1 MLPAHAGNIVIDGQI
16 SQGEWQGARHV
27 TDFRQVQPLTGKP
40 GSLPTE
46 AWIKAMPDGLA
57 VAFRCVQPATVT
69 RTTRRVQRDFEDQV
83 DRVNVM
89 IDFDGDGRTGFDFTI
104 SSTNGVFDAVI
115 TNESRMSK
123 DWDGTWQHATS
134 EDADGWSAEVLIPWY
149 TAPMHRVDGDTRT
162 IGLYLDRVIGSTGER
177 MAWPSASFM
186 RPRFL
191 SDFEHIEVH
200 SYSQALLAL
209 TPYVSGLYDNVRD
222 RSRFQQG
229 VDIFW
234 KPNGQFQLTAALNP
248 DFGQVE
254 SDDLVVNFGATETY
268 FSDKRPFFTE
278 NQGIFDFGLL
288 DDNSQL
294 IYTRRVGGPSDDG
307 QGTGDIDGA
316 FKLNGSFGTTNY
328 GVLAAEEGGAI
339 GRTYAAARLDHDF
352 GDQALGMLLTRVN
365 RPFLDR
371 QATVLGVDHH
381 WQPTPAWTLWTN
393 VVGSDIRLADGHTR
407 GSGATFLGNYEMA
420 DGWRQQWLAMHFGD
434 DLQVNDFGYLS
445 RNSLNYAHWEV
456 QKRITSLAPDSSYS
470 SHDWHFR
477 IDAADNDHGL
487 RLKRQ
492 LRINRR
498 SELRDGGSEYA
509 QININ
514 SAAWDDLL
522 TRGHGALHLPPS
534 FDAYFEHQSPRHGN
548 WGFEANTGVNSGGL
562 GGNRW
567 IGYHVNFEATW
578 FASDSFRVY
587 AGPSYEHTPDWL
599 VWQRD
604 TLIGSFDERAL
615 QMDAGFDWSID
626 SRQELRV
633 KLQALGL
640 DAGLRQAYR
649 VGPDTRAAAVDEPV
663 DDFSLRNLGF
673 QIRYRY
679 ELAPLSW
686 LYVVYG
692 RGGYALDPQSRQADD
707 LLGRSFGLRDDE
719 QLLIKLNYRF
729 TL

>member
-1 MLPAHAGNIVIDGQI
+1 MPARAESIVIDGHL
-16 SQGEWQGARHV
+16 SAGEWQGAHHV

-46 AWIKAMPDGLA
+46 AWIKATPEGLA
-57 VAFRCVQPATVT
+57 VAFRCIQPASVP
-69 RTTRRVQRDFEDQV
+69 RTPQRVQRDFEDQV

-89 IDFDGDGRTGFDFTI
+89 VDFDGDGRSGYDFTL
-104 SSTNGVFDAVI
+104 SSTNGIFDAVI
-115 TNESRMSK
+115 TNESQFRK
-123 DWDGTWQHATS
+123 DWDGIWQHATS
-134 EDADGWSAEVLIPWY
+134 EDADAWYAEVLIPWY
-149 TAPMHRVDGDTRT
+149 TAPMHKADGNTRT
-162 IGLYLDRVIGSTGER
+162 IGVYLDRVIGSSGER
-177 MAWPSASFM
+177 MAWPDASFQ

-191 SDFEHIEVH
+191 SDFARIEVDK
-200 SYSQALLAL
+200 YSQALLAL
-209 TPYVSGLYDNVRD
+209 TPYVSGLYDNVRG
-222 RSRFQQG
+222 RGKFQQG

-234 KPNGQFQLTAALNP
+234 KPNGQFQLTATLNP

-254 SDDLVVNFGATETY
+254 SDDLVVNFGATETF

-307 QGTGDIDGA
+307 HGTSDIDGA
-316 FKLNGSFGTTNY
+316 LKLNGSLGTTNY
-328 GVLAAEEGGAI
+328 GVLAAEEGGNA
-339 GRTYAAARLDHDF
+339 GRTFAATRLNHDF
-352 GDQALGMLLTRVN
+352 GDQTLGLLLTRVN

-371 QATVLGVDHH
+371 QATVAGVDHH
-381 WQPTPAWTLWTN
+381 WQPTPALTLWTN

-407 GSGATFLGNYEMA
+407 GSGATFLGSYEMA

-434 DLQVNDFGYLS
+434 QLQINDFGYLS

-456 QKRITSLAPDSSYS
+456 QKRITNLAADSIYS

-477 IDAADNDHGL
+477 IDGADNDHGL

-498 SELRDGGSEYA
+498 SQLRDGGSEYA

-514 SAAWDDLL
+514 SAAYDDLL
-522 TRGHGALHLPPS
+522 TRGHGNLYLPAS
-534 FDAYFEHQSPRHGN
+534 FNSYFEHVSPRHGD
-548 WGFEANTGVNSGGL
+548 WGYKFNGGLVSGGL
-562 GGNRW
+562 AGNHR
-567 IGYHVNFEATW
+567 IGYNASLTATYFVNDAF
-578 FASDSFRVY
+578 SIY
-587 AGPSYEHTPDWL
+587 AGPSFEHVPDWL
-599 VWQRD
+599 VWQHD
-604 TLIGSFDERAL
+604 NLIGSFDEHS
-615 QMDAGFDWSID
+615 MEFDAGMDWSIG

-640 DAGLRQAYR
+640 DARLRQAWR
-649 VGPDTRAAAVDEPV
+649 VDATAHAVATDDVV
-663 DDFSLRNLGF
+663 DDISLRNLGF

-692 RGGYALDPQSRQADD
+692 RGGYDLDRQSRQAGD
-707 LLGRSFGLRDDE
+707 LVGRSFALRDDE
-719 QLLIKLNYRF
+719 QLLVKLNYRF
-729 TL
+729 SL